1 MMFRLT
7 AVFATLVACVSGAA
21 AATPASML
29 AAKPRYVA
37 QLSTPAFSLD
47 TRVLIKQAPA
57 ADGETGKADFRITV
71 TVNAMKAGK
80 PVSFTVTSEC
90 KDEEFLL
97 EDSLLVF
104 DPYPEEGV
112 TCTHRFIEEMNT
124 KFGGNV
130 VPSPLELTL
139 AADGTKLT
147 FSILDA
153 KVDLTRA

>member
-1 MMFRLT
+1 MFRFA
-7 AVFATLVACVSGAA
+7 AVFASLVACVSGATA
-21 AATPASML
+21 VTHASVL
-29 AAKPRYVA
+29 AAMPRFVA
-37 QLSTPAFSLD
+37 RLSTPAFSLD
-47 TRVLIKQAPA
+47 TRVLIKQAPIG
-57 ADGETGKADFRITV
+57 DGETGKADFRISV
-71 TVNAMKAGK
+71 TVNAMKEAK
-80 PVSFTVTSEC
+80 PVSFTVASEC

-112 TCTHRFIEEMNT
+112 TCTHRFIEEMNA
-124 KFGGNV
+124 KFGGSV

-139 AADGTKLT
+139 AADGSKLT